1 MAAAKGNTY
10 SSKNNRLW
18 SDTLRRA
25 CIQADGKKL
34 RALADALID
43 KALDGDVSAI
53 KEIGDRIGK
62 RPAGIAQV
70 PRQVDHGRHDKRHR
84 QQEGGKPAPFLYRH
98 G

>member
-53 KEIGDRIGK
+53 KEIGDRIEGK
-62 RPAGIAQV
+62 VPQTLQGDPERPISLSIGWQ
-70 PRQVDHGRHDKRHR
+70 R
-84 QQEGGKPAPFLYRH
+84 
-98 G
+98 